1 MEVVRL
7 TTIGHSNKMIAARL
21 RIGVRSVETYK
32 ARAMEKLGIRS
43 RVALV
48 RFAIGEGWFGPDAG
62 DE

>member
-21 RIGVRSVETYK
+21 QIGVRSVETYK